1 MKVRP
6 RNKGRSRNAAHQQR
20 RREKKVLMA
29 LAQQL
34 VNQQMAIT
42 PRDLLAPPGC
52 QQELELTV
60 ALEYPMVN

>member
-1 MKVRP
+1 
-6 RNKGRSRNAAHQQR
+6 
-20 RREKKVLMA
+20 MA

-42 PRDLLAPPGC
+42 PRDLLALPGC

>member
-1 MKVRP
+1 
-6 RNKGRSRNAAHQQR
+6 
-20 RREKKVLMA
+20 MA

-60 ALEYPMVN
+60 ALECPMVN

>member
-1 MKVRP
+1 VKVRP

-42 PRDLLAPPGC
+42 PRDLAPPGC

-60 ALEYPMVN
+60 ALECPMVN

>member
-1 MKVRP
+1 
-6 RNKGRSRNAAHQQR
+6 
-20 RREKKVLMA
+20 MA

-42 PRDLLAPPGC
+42 PRDLAPPGC